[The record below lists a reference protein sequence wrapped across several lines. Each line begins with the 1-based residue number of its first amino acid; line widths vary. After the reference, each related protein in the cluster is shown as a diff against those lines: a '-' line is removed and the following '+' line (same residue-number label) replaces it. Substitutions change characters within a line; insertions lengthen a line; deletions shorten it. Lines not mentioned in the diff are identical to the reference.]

1 MTNGTTPAE
10 PKVGLRELTR
20 ASVRDQIAEQALLLF
35 DEKGFDATTVD
46 DIAAAVGISAR
57 SFFRYFPTKEDAVI
71 RDPSALAGVIRDAA
85 AARPADESAW
95 VALRRA
101 LDPFDV
107 TDRADITRA
116 LRHMRVMMSTASL
129 RARNVE
135 KHIVWAVTLEPVI
148 IERLGAEHVRRD
160 GATGD
165 ADTDGDADAIR
176 FEAQTLIHAALAC
189 FDVALSEWTRREGIT
204 PIHTLIDEAFG
215 TLQR

>member
-1 MTNGTTPAE
+1 MMNGSTPAE

-71 RDPSALAGVIRDAA
+71 GDPSALAGVIRDAA

-101 LDPFDV
+101 LDPFEV
-107 TDRADITRA
+107 TDRADITRG

-135 KHIVWAVTLEPVI
+135 KHIVWAVNLEPVI
-148 IERLGAEHVRRD
+148 IERLGAERVPSD
-160 GATGD
+160 GATS
-165 ADTDGDADAIR
+165 DADAIR

-189 FDVALSEWTRREGIT
+189 FDVALSEWTRREGTT

>member
-1 MTNGTTPAE
+1 MMNGSTPAE

-46 DIAAAVGISAR
+46 DIAATVGISAR

-71 RDPSALAGVIRDAA
+71 GDPSALAGVIRDAA

-101 LDPFDV
+101 LDAFEV
-107 TDRADITRA
+107 TDRADITRG

-148 IERLGAEHVRRD
+148 IDRLRR
-160 GATGD
+160 
-165 ADTDGDADAIR
+165 R
-176 FEAQTLIHAALAC
+176 
-189 FDVALSEWTRREGIT
+189 TRPSRRRYRRCGCD
-204 PIHTLIDEAFG
+204 PV
-215 TLQR
+215 

>member
-1 MTNGTTPAE
+1 MMNESTPAE

-46 DIAAAVGISAR
+46 DIAATVGISAR

-71 RDPSALAGVIRDAA
+71 GDPSALAGVIRDAA

-101 LDPFDV
+101 LDAFEV
-107 TDRADITRA
+107 TDRADITRG

-148 IERLGAEHVRRD
+148 IERLSAERVPSD
-160 GATGD
+160 GVA
-165 ADTDGDADAIR
+165 GDADAIR
-176 FEAQTLIHAALAC
+176 FEAQTLIYAALAC
-189 FDVALSEWTRREGIT
+189 FDVALSEWTRREGTT

>member
-1 MTNGTTPAE
+1 MMNGSTPAE

-46 DIAAAVGISAR
+46 DIAATVGISAR

-71 RDPSALAGVIRDAA
+71 GDPSALAGVIRDAA

-101 LDPFDV
+101 LDPFEV
-107 TDRADITRA
+107 TDRADITRG

-148 IERLGAEHVRRD
+148 IDRLGAERVHRD
-160 GATGD
+160 GV
-165 ADTDGDADAIR
+165 DGDPDAIR

-189 FDVALSEWTRREGIT
+189 FDVALSEWTRREGTT

-215 TLQR
+215 TLKR

>member
-1 MTNGTTPAE
+1 MMNGSTPAE

-46 DIAAAVGISAR
+46 DIAATVGISAR

-71 RDPSALAGVIRDAA
+71 GDPSALAGVIRDAA

-101 LDPFDV
+101 LDPFEV
-107 TDRADITRA
+107 TDRADITRG

-148 IERLGAEHVRRD
+148 IDRLGAERVRRD
-160 GATGD
+160 GVT
-165 ADTDGDADAIR
+165 GDADAIR

-189 FDVALSEWTRREGIT
+189 FDVALSEWTRREGTT

>member
-1 MTNGTTPAE
+1 MMNGSTPAE

-46 DIAAAVGISAR
+46 DIAATVGISAR

-71 RDPSALAGVIRDAA
+71 GDPSALAGVIRDAA

-101 LDPFDV
+101 LDPFEV
-107 TDRADITRA
+107 TDRADITRG

-148 IERLGAEHVRRD
+148 IERLSAEHLRRD
-160 GATGD
+160 GVAGD
-165 ADTDGDADAIR
+165 TDAIR

-189 FDVALSEWTRREGIT
+189 FDVALSEWTRREGT
-204 PIHTLIDEAFG
+204 STIHTLIDEAFG

>member
-1 MTNGTTPAE
+1 MNGSTPAE

-46 DIAAAVGISAR
+46 DIAATVGISAR

-71 RDPSALAGVIRDAA
+71 GDPSALAGVIRDAA

-101 LDPFDV
+101 LDPFEV
-107 TDRADITRA
+107 TDRADITRG

-148 IERLGAEHVRRD
+148 IDRLGAERVRRD
-160 GATGD
+160 GVT
-165 ADTDGDADAIR
+165 GDADAIR

-189 FDVALSEWTRREGIT
+189 FDVALSEWTRREGTT

>member
-71 RDPSALAGVIRDAA
+71 GDPSALAGVIRDAA

-101 LDPFDV
+101 LDPFEV

-148 IERLGAEHVRRD
+148 IDRLGAERVHRD
-160 GATGD
+160 RVTGD
-165 ADTDGDADAIR
+165 VDADADAIR

-189 FDVALSEWTRREGIT
+189 FDVALSEWTRREGTT

>member
-1 MTNGTTPAE
+1 MMNGSTPAE

-71 RDPSALAGVIRDAA
+71 GDPSALAGVIRDAA
-85 AARPADESAW
+85 AARPSDESAW

-101 LDPFDV
+101 LDPFEV

-148 IERLGAEHVRRD
+148 IERLAAERVRRD
-160 GATGD
+160 GV
-165 ADTDGDADAIR
+165 ADDADAIR

-189 FDVALSEWTRREGIT
+189 FDVALSEWTRREGTT

>member
-1 MTNGTTPAE
+1 MMNGSTPAE

-20 ASVRDQIAEQALLLF
+20 ASVRDQIGEQALLLF

-46 DIAAAVGISAR
+46 DIAATVGISAR

-71 RDPSALAGVIRDAA
+71 GDPSALAGVIRDAA

-101 LDPFDV
+101 LDPFEV
-107 TDRADITRA
+107 TDRADITRG

-148 IERLGAEHVRRD
+148 IERLGAEHLRRD
-160 GATGD
+160 GVA
-165 ADTDGDADAIR
+165 GDADAIR

-189 FDVALSEWTRREGIT
+189 FDVALSEWTRREGTT
-204 PIHTLIDEAFG
+204 PIHTLIDEAFA